1 MTDTVAGTGTDAGAQ
16 MATDLDVGPIDF
28 LALEIPQ
35 GNMKGEG
42 FAALLDLVN
51 AGTIRILD
59 LRAVL
64 VGEDGSLTALSLGD
78 FDGDGQLDLAIF
90 DGAASGLLAE
100 DDVHEAAALVG
111 KGNAV
116 VVLLYENT
124 WAGPFVS
131 AMRRAG
137 AELIASGRVPASDVI
152 EALDALE
159 SAD

>member
-1 MTDTVAGTGTDAGAQ
+1 MTE
-16 MATDLDVGPIDF
+16 LDVGPIDF
-28 LALEIPQ
+28 LAVEIPR

-51 AGTIRILD
+51 SGTIRILD

-78 FDGDGQLDLAIF
+78 FDGDGSLDLAIF

-100 DDVHEAAALVG
+100 DDVQQAAELVG

-159 SAD
+159 TTG